1 VTRRHFLLTV
11 GSAASAAFIPGSAH
25 AEDAMTWNGYGAAVV
40 IDALG
45 GPGNANGPRDPRIKL
60 TAADLADVKAS
71 GLTAVNLTVNS
82 VGSYAKDFEET
93 LTNIAFFDGEI
104 AAHSNLLLKV
114 KSSTDLAEA
123 KRSGRLGVI
132 YGFQDGTPFGESLD
146 RLDLFHDLG
155 VRIVLF
161 TYNRRNLIGDGCLE
175 PANAGLS
182 LLGRELVARLNER
195 RVLIDLSHCGDRT
208 TLESIDL
215 SKEPVAITH
224 TGCRAITDLPRNK
237 TDEQLRKL
245 ADKGGVVGIYFM
257 PYLRTSGQP
266 MADDVI
272 RHLEHALQICGEDH
286 VGIGTDG
293 TSSPVNV
300 TPEYRK
306 AFTDE
311 MAERQKR
318 GIAAP
323 GERGDAFTFVPDLNT
338 PRRFETLAFLLSKR
352 GHSDNQI
359 AKILGGN
366 FERLFREVWG

>member
-1 VTRRHFLLTV
+1 MFKAPVYAGEPLK
-11 GSAASAAFIPGSAH
+11 
-25 AEDAMTWNGYGAAVV
+25 WNGYDTAVV

-45 GPGNANGPRDPRIKL
+45 GPGNANAPRGERIKL
-60 TAADLADVKAS
+60 TPADLADVEAS
-71 GLTAVNLTVNS
+71 GLTAVNLTVNGI
-82 VGSYAKDFEET
+82 GSYAKDFEET
-93 LTNIAFFDGEI
+93 LTNIAFYDGEI
-104 AAHSNLLLKV
+104 AAHPDRMLKV
-114 KSSTDLAEA
+114 KSSADLTEA

-146 RLDLFHDLG
+146 RLDLFCDLG

-182 LLGRELVARLNER
+182 LFGRELVGRLNAK

-208 TLESIDL
+208 TLESIEL
-215 SKEPVAITH
+215 SQQPVAITH

-245 ADKGGVVGIYFM
+245 ADRGGVVGIYFM
-257 PYLRTSGQP
+257 PYLRTSGQQ

-272 RHLEHALQICGEDH
+272 RHLEHALKICGEDH
-286 VGIGTDG
+286 VGIGSDG
-293 TSSPVNV
+293 PISPVKV
-300 TPEYRK
+300 TPEYRQ
-306 AFTDE
+306 AFAEE
-311 MAERQKR
+311 MAERQKL

-323 GERGDAFTFVPDLNT
+323 GERADAFTFVPDLNT
-338 PRRFETLAFLLSKR
+338 PRRFETLAIMLRKR

>member
-1 VTRRHFLLTV
+1 
-11 GSAASAAFIPGSAH
+11 
-25 AEDAMTWNGYGAAVV
+25 M

-45 GPGNANGPRDPRIKL
+45 GPGNANGPHKPRQKL

-71 GLTAVNLTVNS
+71 GVTAVNLTVSS

-93 LTNIAFFDGEI
+93 LANIAFYDGEI
-104 AAHSNLLLKV
+104 ATHSDALLKV
-114 KSSTDLAEA
+114 TTNADLMEA

-146 RLDLFHDLG
+146 RFDLFHDLG

-175 PANAGLS
+175 PGNAGLS
-182 LLGRELVARLNER
+182 LFGRELVARLNEK
-195 RVLIDLSHCGDRT
+195 RVLIDLSHSGDRT
-208 TLESIDL
+208 TLESIEL
-215 SKEPVAITH
+215 SQQPVAITH
-224 TGCRAITDLPRNK
+224 TSCRAVTDLPRNK
-237 TDEQLRKL
+237 TDGVLRKL

-266 MADDVI
+266 MADDVV
-272 RHLEHALQICGEDH
+272 RHLEHAIQVCGEDH
-286 VGIGTDG
+286 VGLGTDG
-293 TSSPVNV
+293 TISPVNV

-306 AFTDE
+306 AFTEE
-311 MAERQKR
+311 MKERRKR

-323 GERGDAFTFVPDLNT
+323 GEREDAFTFVPDLNT
-338 PRRFETLAFLLSKR
+338 PRRLETLAMLLSKR
-352 GHSDNQI
+352 GHSDVQI

>member
-1 VTRRHFLLTV
+1 
-11 GSAASAAFIPGSAH
+11 
-25 AEDAMTWNGYGAAVV
+25 M
-40 IDALG
+40 
-45 GPGNANGPRDPRIKL
+45 
-60 TAADLADVKAS
+60 
-71 GLTAVNLTVNS
+71 
-82 VGSYAKDFEET
+82 
-93 LTNIAFFDGEI
+93 
-104 AAHSNLLLKV
+104 
-114 KSSTDLAEA
+114 
-123 KRSGRLGVI
+123 
-132 YGFQDGTPFGESLD
+132 
-146 RLDLFHDLG
+146 
-155 VRIVLF
+155 LF

-182 LLGRELVARLNER
+182 LFGRELVGRLNEK

-208 TLESIDL
+208 TLESIEL
-215 SKEPVAITH
+215 SQQPVSITH

-266 MADDVI
+266 MAEDVI

-293 TSSPVNV
+293 TISPVKV

-306 AFTDE
+306 AFAEE
-311 MAERQKR
+311 MAERRKR

-323 GERGDAFTFVPDLNT
+323 GERADAFTFVPDLNT
-338 PRRFETLAFLLSKR
+338 PRRFETLAWLLSKR
-352 GHSDNQI
+352 GHSDSQI

-366 FERLFREVWG
+366 FERLFREIWG

>member
-1 VTRRHFLLTV
+1 MTRRHFLVTA
-11 GSAASAAFIPGSAH
+11 GSAASATMIRVPAS
-25 AEDAMTWNGYGAAVV
+25 AEDMKKWNGYDAAIV

-45 GPGNANGPRDPRIKL
+45 GPGNANGPREERARL

-71 GLTAVNLTVNS
+71 GLTAVNLTVNA

-93 LTNIAFFDGEI
+93 LKNIAFYDGEI
-104 AAHSNLLLKV
+104 AAHSDSLLKV
-114 KSSTDLAEA
+114 KGSADLAEA
-123 KRSGRLGVI
+123 KRSGRLGII

-146 RLDLFHDLG
+146 RLDLFDDLG

-182 LLGRELVARLNER
+182 LFGRELVGRLNEK
-195 RVLIDLSHCGDRT
+195 RVLIDLSHSGERT
-208 TLESIDL
+208 TLESIAL
-215 SKEPVAITH
+215 SRQPAAITH
-224 TGCRAITDLPRNK
+224 AGCRAITDLPRNK

-245 ADKGGVVGIYFM
+245 ADKGGVIGIYFM

-266 MADDVI
+266 MAEDVI

-293 TSSPVNV
+293 TIPPVNV
-300 TPEYRK
+300 TPQYRK
-306 AFTDE
+306 AFADE
-311 MAERQKR
+311 MAERRKR

-323 GERGDAFTFVPDLNT
+323 GERADAFTFVPDLNT
-338 PRRFETLAFLLSKR
+338 PRRFETLAYLLAKR
-352 GHSDNQI
+352 GHSDSQI
-359 AKILGGN
+359 TKILGGN

>member
-1 VTRRHFLLTV
+1 MTRRHFLVTA
-11 GSAASAAFIPGSAH
+11 GSAASATLIKTSIY
-25 AEDAMTWNGYGAAVV
+25 AEDPLTWSGYDAAIV

-45 GPGNANGPRDPRIKL
+45 GPGNANGPRGDRIKL

-71 GLTAVNLTVNS
+71 GLTAVNLTVNGI
-82 VGSYAKDFEET
+82 GSYARDFEET
-93 LTNIAFFDGEI
+93 LTNIAFYDGEI
-104 AAHSNLLLKV
+104 AAHPDVLLKV
-114 KSSTDLAEA
+114 KSSADLTEA

-182 LLGRELVARLNER
+182 LFGREFVGRLNAK

-208 TLESIDL
+208 TLESIEL
-215 SKEPVAITH
+215 SQQPVAITH
-224 TGCRAITDLPRNK
+224 TGCRAVTDLPRNK
-237 TDEQLRKL
+237 TDDQLRKL

-257 PYLRTSGQP
+257 EYLRTSGQQ
-266 MADDVI
+266 MAEDVI

-293 TSSPVNV
+293 PISPVKV

-306 AFTDE
+306 AYADE
-311 MAERQKR
+311 LAERRKL
-318 GIAAP
+318 GISAP
-323 GERGDAFTFVPDLNT
+323 GERADAFTFIPDLNT
-338 PRRFETLAFLLSKR
+338 PRRLETLACLLRKR
-352 GHSDNQI
+352 GHSDTRI

-366 FERLFREVWG
+366 FDRLFREVWG

>member
-1 VTRRHFLLTV
+1 MTRREFLVSSGL
-11 GSAASAAFIPGSAH
+11 AASAMMTETRARAQEAATWPGY
-25 AEDAMTWNGYGAAVV
+25 NGAIV

-45 GPGNANGPRDPRIKL
+45 GPGNANGPREPRQKL
-60 TAADLADVKAS
+60 TAADLTDVKAS
-71 GLTAVNLTVNS
+71 GVTAVNLTVNS

-93 LTNIAFFDGEI
+93 LANIAFYDGEI
-104 AAHSNLLLKV
+104 AAHSDVLLKV
-114 KSSTDLAEA
+114 KTSTDLAEA

-155 VRIVLF
+155 MRIILF

-175 PANAGLS
+175 PGNAGLS
-182 LLGRELVARLNER
+182 LFGRELVARLNEK

-208 TLESIDL
+208 TLESIEL
-215 SKEPVAITH
+215 SKQPVAITH
-224 TGCRAITDLPRNK
+224 AGCRSVTDLPRNK
-237 TDEQLRKL
+237 TDEALRKL
-245 ADKGGVVGIYFM
+245 ADRGGVVGIYFM

-266 MADDVI
+266 MAEDVI
-272 RHLEHALQICGEDH
+272 RHLEHAIGVCGEDH
-286 VGIGTDG
+286 VGLGTDG
-293 TSSPVNV
+293 TISPVTV

-306 AFTDE
+306 AFTEE
-311 MAERQKR
+311 MTERRKR

-323 GERGDAFTFVPDLNT
+323 GEREDAFTFVPDLNT
-338 PRRFETLAFLLSKR
+338 PRRLETLAMLLSKR